1 MENKDRFAMTVDG
14 ILYTERKEAGM
25 ALLAACAGVR
35 GGGGPV
41 HVGKFYGFNL
51 SMRFDGFNHI
61 YVMTVSREWNYWMEM
76 GRDSLGNLKRLHNLL
91 SGIREEIMKAGQKLG
106 TLKQQMASAQEE
118 AIKPFPKERQ
128 LAEMLERL
136 AELNTMLNMDQAEG
150 AEDVNA
156 EEEEPEESAREE
168 PEMER
173 KDKNTETGV
182 EKEPWTLQKIKE
194 MREKN
199 AGRLKTVRPPK
210 MMKKINGTERM

>member
-1 MENKDRFAMTVDG
+1 
-14 ILYTERKEAGM
+14 
-25 ALLAACAGVR
+25 
-35 GGGGPV
+35 
-41 HVGKFYGFNL
+41 
-51 SMRFDGFNHI
+51 
-61 YVMTVSREWNYWMEM
+61 
-76 GRDSLGNLKRLHNLL
+76 
-91 SGIREEIMKAGQKLG
+91 
-106 TLKQQMASAQEE
+106 
-118 AIKPFPKERQ
+118 
-128 LAEMLERL
+128 MLERL

-156 EEEEPEESAREE
+156 EEEEPEELAREE

>member
-118 AIKPFPKERQ
+118 
-128 LAEMLERL
+128 
-136 AELNTMLNMDQAEG
+136 
-150 AEDVNA
+150 
-156 EEEEPEESAREE
+156 SAREE
-168 PEMER
+168 SEMER